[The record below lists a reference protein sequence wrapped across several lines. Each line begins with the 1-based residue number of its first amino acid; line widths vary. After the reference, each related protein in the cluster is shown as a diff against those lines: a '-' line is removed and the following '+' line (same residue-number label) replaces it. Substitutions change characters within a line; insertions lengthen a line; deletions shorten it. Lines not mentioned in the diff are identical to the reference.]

1 VPPPLIL
8 LPPSE
13 GKACGGDGPPWARG
27 TMRLGSLDR
36 HRRIVLDALA
46 RLAREHR
53 RDPVPV
59 LSKLLGVKGS
69 ALAEAVEADRCV
81 RRSPTMPAIERYT
94 GVLYGA
100 LDHRTLPATSR
111 RRLADQVLIASGAFG
126 LVAPTD
132 PIPDYKL
139 KMGASLPGVGK
150 LSTAW
155 RPHVDAALA
164 PLAEDRTVWN
174 LLPNEHAA
182 AWSGSDRVATQIS
195 VRFADEVERGGRRQL
210 VAVAHWN
217 KLLKGAL
224 VRHVLATQLDEPD
237 GLVAFEH
244 PLGYRYAPELTEVD
258 GRHVAVTL
266 VARR

>member
-1 VPPPLIL
+1 
-8 LPPSE
+8 
-13 GKACGGDGPPWARG
+13 
-27 TMRLGSLDR
+27 MRLESLDR
-36 HRRIVLDALA
+36 QRRVVLDALA
-46 RLAREHR
+46 RHVREHR
-53 RDPVPV
+53 RDPEPV
-59 LSKLLGVKGS
+59 LSKLLGVKGV
-69 ALAEAVEADRCV
+69 ALADAIDADRAV

-100 LDHRTLPATSR
+100 LDHRTLPARSS

-139 KMGASLPGVGK
+139 KMGATLPGVGK

-164 PLAEDRTVWN
+164 PLVEGRTVWN

-182 AWSGSDRVATQIS
+182 AWSGSGATAVEIS
-195 VRFADEVERGGRRQL
+195 VRFVDNVERGGRRQL

-237 GLVAFEH
+237 GLARFEH
-244 PLGYRYAPELTEVD
+244 PLGYRYAADLTEVE
-258 GRHVAVTL
+258 GRQVSVTL